1 MSAYDITLKVSPV
14 EDVNLHVGSQIEVL
28 LNAGVPGPIGPAG
41 TISVNN
47 TIQVPYGQPADVE
60 NIGTDTEAILN
71 FYIPQGEQ
79 GIQGIQGI
87 QGEQGIQGIQ
97 GIQGEQGIQ
106 GIQGISASRLSI
118 PNDYDNFAL
127 TYVGENITFVS
138 YLKNGIEI
146 AAVTLTWITSVTP
159 NRLNTI
165 SDGTIT
171 MTMTY
176 DINGDIIGGT
186 VS

>member
-1 MSAYDITLKVSPV
+1 MSAYDITLKVSPI
-14 EDVNLHVGSQIEVL
+14 EDVNLQVGSQIEVL
-28 LNAGVPGPIGPAG
+28 LNTGVPGPVGPAG

-71 FYIPQGEQ
+71 FYIP
-79 GIQGIQGI
+79 
-87 QGEQGIQGIQ
+87 
-97 GIQGEQGIQ
+97 QGEQGIQ

>member
-1 MSAYDITLKVSPV
+1 
-14 EDVNLHVGSQIEVL
+14 
-28 LNAGVPGPIGPAG
+28 
-41 TISVNN
+41 
-47 TIQVPYGQPADVE
+47 
-60 NIGTDTEAILN
+60 
-71 FYIPQGEQ
+71 
-79 GIQGIQGI
+79 
-87 QGEQGIQGIQ
+87 
-97 GIQGEQGIQ
+97 
-106 GIQGISASRLSI
+106 
-118 PNDYDNFAL
+118 
-127 TYVGENITFVS
+127 VS